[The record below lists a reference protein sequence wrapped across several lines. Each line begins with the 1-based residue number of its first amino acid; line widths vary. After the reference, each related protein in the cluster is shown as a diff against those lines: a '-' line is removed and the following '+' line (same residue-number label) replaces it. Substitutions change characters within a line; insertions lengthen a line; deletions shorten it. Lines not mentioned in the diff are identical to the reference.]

1 MEFRLIK
8 KLKDR
13 GRWRIFKLKL
23 IDARLYFVSIFVGLL
38 TGLIAV
44 PYHYLL
50 QFFFNLRHDFFDSHP
65 KWYWYLPLFLLMWG
79 ILIFVSWLVKKMP
92 LITGGGIPQTRGV
105 INGRVA
111 YKHPFIEV
119 IAKFV
124 GGILALSTGLSLGRE
139 GPSVQIGS
147 YVGCLVSKW
156 GRVLAGERKQLL
168 AAGAGAGLAAALAS
182 SLLVIESI
190 ERFDAP
196 KTAITTLL
204 AGVVAGGVASW
215 LFPINPY
222 FQIDAIVPGMTF
234 WSQVKLF
241 LLLAAVVSVFGKFF
255 SVTTLQVKHIY
266 PAIKHP
272 EYVKM
277 LYLLFIAYL
286 ISMAEVNLTGGGE
299 QFLLAQ
305 AMHPDTHIL
314 WIVGMML
321 LHFVFSTFSFSS
333 GLPGGSFIPTLVT
346 GGLLGQIVA
355 LILVQQG
362 VIAYENISYIM
373 LICMSAFLVAVIRTP
388 LTAIVLITEITGHLE
403 VFYPSIVVG
412 GLTYYF
418 TEMLQIK
425 PFNVILYDDMI
436 NSPEFQEEK
445 RYTLSV
451 EVMSGS
457 YFDGKTVNEIQL
469 PERCEIINIHRD
481 RKDIPP
487 AKQKLVPGDQV
498 QIEMDAQDIEKLY
511 EPLVSMANI
520 Y

>member
-168 AAGAGAGLAAALAS
+168 AAGAGAGW
-182 SLLVIESI
+182 
-190 ERFDAP
+190 R
-196 KTAITTLL
+196 
-204 AGVVAGGVASW
+204 
-215 LFPINPY
+215 
-222 FQIDAIVPGMTF
+222 
-234 WSQVKLF
+234 
-241 LLLAAVVSVFGKFF
+241 LLL
-255 SVTTLQVKHIY
+255 
-266 PAIKHP
+266 
-272 EYVKM
+272 
-277 LYLLFIAYL
+277 LLR
-286 ISMAEVNLTGGGE
+286 
-299 QFLLAQ
+299 
-305 AMHPDTHIL
+305 
-314 WIVGMML
+314 W
-321 LHFVFSTFSFSS
+321 
-333 GLPGGSFIPTLVT
+333 LPHCWL
-346 GGLLGQIVA
+346 
-355 LILVQQG
+355 
-362 VIAYENISYIM
+362 
-373 LICMSAFLVAVIRTP
+373 
-388 LTAIVLITEITGHLE
+388 
-403 VFYPSIVVG
+403 
-412 GLTYYF
+412 
-418 TEMLQIK
+418 
-425 PFNVILYDDMI
+425 
-436 NSPEFQEEK
+436 
-445 RYTLSV
+445 
-451 EVMSGS
+451 
-457 YFDGKTVNEIQL
+457 
-469 PERCEIINIHRD
+469 
-481 RKDIPP
+481 
-487 AKQKLVPGDQV
+487 
-498 QIEMDAQDIEKLY
+498 
-511 EPLVSMANI
+511 
-520 Y
+520 